1 MKMRSWSESN
11 GAMLVPSTF
20 TGWYKN
26 TMMTSARPMAMSRS
40 RVQTRISLRREC
52 IDTTRPVM
60 ALATEGPEFTI
71 EDDAGAGVSGD
82 VEIARSF
89 SFGRSIF
96 TLPCIYSMAV
106 ARRARCH
113 LSPLSAEHGGQSG
126 FFHSIRLTRG
136 GCPLLPDRGTRGEGH
151 KILLV
156 KTPRPSP
163 ITKTDNHRSCRGH
176 DSRVYAQV
184 QAAP

>member
-82 VEIARSF
+82 VEVARSF
-89 SFGRSIF
+89 SFGRSIL

-106 ARRARCH
+106 ERCARCH

-126 FFHSIRLTRG
+126 ILPLNQIHKRRVPVARG
-136 GCPLLPDRGTRGEGH
+136 WRHWLRGAR
-151 KILLV
+151 I
-156 KTPRPSP
+156 S
-163 ITKTDNHRSCRGH
+163 
-176 DSRVYAQV
+176 
-184 QAAP
+184 

>member
-60 ALATEGPEFTI
+60 ALATDGPEFTI
-71 EDDAGAGVSGD
+71 EDDAGDGVSGD
-82 VEIARSF
+82 VEVARSF
-89 SFGRSIF
+89 SFGRSIL

-106 ARRARCH
+106 ARRARCD
-113 LSPLSAEHGGQSG
+113 LRGLSAEHEGQSG
-126 FFHSIRLTRG
+126 FFHSIRFTRDR
-136 GCPLLPDRGTRGEGH
+136 CPLLADGGTGCEAQEFLR
-151 KILLV
+151 V
-156 KTPRPSP
+156 KAAG
-163 ITKTDNHRSCRGH
+163 RSVTE
-176 DSRVYAQV
+176 RVIHGS
-184 QAAP
+184 